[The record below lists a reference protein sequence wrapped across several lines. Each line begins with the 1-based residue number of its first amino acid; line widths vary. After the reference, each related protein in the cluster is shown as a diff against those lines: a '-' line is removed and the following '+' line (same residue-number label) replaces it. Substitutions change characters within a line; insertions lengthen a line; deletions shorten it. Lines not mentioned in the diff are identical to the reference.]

1 VPGGRVELIG
11 DQFPQRSGGA
21 PRVLVADEEVHVV
34 AASRTHVRFVVPAT
48 AQRGNVTVR
57 FADAPAAAV
66 PLVVATTLASGIHQV
81 DSPVFDAHG
90 RLYVTHS
97 GTRGNKVP
105 VPLYR
110 VAADGTRE
118 PLALEIG
125 NPTSMALGPDGVLYV
140 SSRFD
145 GHVYQLVRDDH
156 AELFAT
162 ELGVATGLA
171 FGPDGWL
178 YVGDRAGTILR
189 VSPER
194 HVETFATL
202 PASVA
207 AFHLAFGADGSLYV
221 SAPTLAT
228 HDPIYRI
235 TPDRLVDP
243 VYDGFGRP
251 QGLAFG
257 SDGALYV
264 AEALAGASGL
274 YRLDLNHTPVTAELK
289 LSAPS
294 LIGVAFDPSG
304 GLVLASNDTIWRI
317 ESELRPLLPR
327 PTAALHRD

>member
-1 VPGGRVELIG
+1 MPELPEVE
-11 DQFPQRSGGA
+11 
-21 PRVLVADEEVHVV
+21 
-34 AASRTHVRFVVPAT
+34 
-48 AQRGNVTVR
+48 TVR
-57 FADAPAAAV
+57 RGLERWV
-66 PLVVATTLASGIHQV
+66 T
-81 DSPVFDAHG
+81 G
-90 RLYVTHS
+90 RTIDL
-97 GTRGNKVP
+97 
-105 VPLYR
+105 
-110 VAADGTRE
+110 
-118 PLALEIG
+118 
-125 NPTSMALGPDGVLYV
+125 ALGPDGILYV

-156 AELFAT
+156 AELFAA

-178 YVGDRAGTILR
+178 YVGDRAGTIMR

-194 HVETFATL
+194 QVETFATL

-221 SAPTLAT
+221 AAPTLAT

-235 TPDRLVDP
+235 TSDRLVDT

-264 AEALAGASGL
+264 AEALAGSAGL
-274 YRLDLNHTPVTAELK
+274 YRLDLSRTPVTAELK

-294 LIGVAFDPSG
+294 LIGVAFDPAG
-304 GLVLASNDTIWRI
+304 GLVLASNDSHSSWVMKAPAGAPSARTVARGGTPAMPPAR
-317 ESELRPLLPR
+317 S
-327 PTAALHRD
+327 AAR